1 MNKDMLKNPDI
12 QKLVVLFLLFC
23 VLFWPGLRQ
32 MYAVWTEDSNNSHG
46 LLIPFIVAY
55 LVYETLKTKKSALD
69 VALNRPKTAQMAGL
83 AGLVISV
90 LLFFI
95 GMLTD
100 IAVFK
105 NFFTVT
111 AFQSLVLF
119 VFGWALCRLFVFP
132 LLFLVFMI
140 PIPTTIYGAVALP
153 MQLFATKVSV
163 FFLKCT
169 PLPVSAEGNI
179 IRVGDEMLTVAEACS
194 GLRSLMS
201 FIIISLL
208 FAYLAKI
215 RFWKKSLMVA
225 LSVPVAI
232 VGNVL
237 RIIVLTFVAYLYG
250 ARTAI
255 NAIHDVSGYVMF
267 VIAFGIFLWLAR
279 ALENSEKI

>member
-1 MNKDMLKNPDI
+1 MNTNIVKNPDF
-12 QKLVVLFLLFC
+12 QKLLVLFMLFC
-23 VLFWPGLRQ
+23 FLFWPGLTQ
-32 MYAVWTEDSNNSHG
+32 MYTVWTEDSNNSHG

-55 LVYETLKTKKSALD
+55 LVYEAAKSKKAALD
-69 VALNRPKTAQMAGL
+69 NAIQKQKSGQMIGFGVL
-83 AGLVISV
+83 TLSV
-90 LLFFI
+90 FCFFI
-95 GMLTD
+95 AMLTD

-105 NFFTVT
+105 NFFTVS
-111 AFQSLVLF
+111 AFQGVVLF
-119 VFGWALCRLFVFP
+119 VFGWAMCRLFIFP
-132 LLFLVFMI
+132 LLFLFFMI

-163 FFLKCT
+163 FFLRFT

-208 FAYLAKI
+208 FAYLGKI
-215 RFWKKSLMVA
+215 RFSKKAFMVI

-232 VGNVL
+232 IGNIL
-237 RIIVLTFVAYLYG
+237 RIIALAFIAYLYG
-250 ARTAI
+250 ARTAV

-267 VIAFGIFLWLAR
+267 VIAFGVFLWLAR
-279 ALENSEKI
+279 AFEKSEK